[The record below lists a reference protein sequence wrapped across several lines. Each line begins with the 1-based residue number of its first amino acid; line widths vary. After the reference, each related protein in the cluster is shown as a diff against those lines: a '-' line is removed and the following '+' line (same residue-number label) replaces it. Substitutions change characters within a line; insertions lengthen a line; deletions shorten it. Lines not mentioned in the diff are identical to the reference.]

1 MVHQAIRNKRQGKA
15 VQKKVVESFGGV
27 NIGTLG
33 GEDGWHP
40 IWSLEVKGLKKFV
53 GTKYMAQCIK
63 NCKPGKTPLLV
74 VHTTGQRHEE
84 DLVIMKRKDWD
95 YWFGKIE
102 APKVEVKTRKL
113 IIKRK

>member
-40 IWSLEVKGLKKFV
+40 IWSIEVKAYKKFV
-53 GTKYMAQCIK
+53 GTKFMEQCVK

>member
-40 IWSLEVKGLKKFV
+40 LWSIEVKSCARFAGE
-53 GTKYMAQCIK
+53 GYMVQCEK
-63 NCKPGKTPLLV
+63 NCKENKTPLLV
-74 VHTTGQRHEE
+74 VHTTNQRHED
-84 DLVIMKRKDWD
+84 DLVIMRRKDWD
-95 YWFGKIE
+95 LWFGKI
-102 APKVEVKTRKL
+102 PSLRK
-113 IIKRK
+113 KA